1 VEEETALTAAAL
13 GMTPLQNLSRI
24 VIPASRPW
32 LLSAAVIG
40 FGRALGDTLL
50 PTMLAGNAVQ
60 FALSPLDSMRT
71 LTAHIGLVLSSDIG
85 GGEHRSLLLAGGL
98 LLAGSVAVRLLAHS
112 VSSART
118 KGYEM
123 KGRGDEVA

>member
-1 VEEETALTAAAL
+1 MALLMNEAMRSVEEETSLTAAAL
-13 GMTPLQNLSRI
+13 GMTQIQNLSRI
-24 VIPASRPW
+24 VIPVARPW
-32 LLSAAVIG
+32 LLSAAMLG

-85 GGEHRSLLLAGGL
+85 GGEHHSLLLAGGL
-98 LLAGSVAVRLLAHS
+98 LLTGSLLVSLLTRRL
-112 VSSART
+112 
-118 KGYEM
+118 
-123 KGRGDEVA
+123 